1 MLRCSLV
8 PSKESLHLNIGLLSG
23 MSGLLGL
30 FLILKDIAI
39 LNQGLLL
46 GIVTADSI
54 KLVLLRPRI
63 RQRDQVMILANK
75 NIEGRAWSGQVRRIP
90 FME

>member
-1 MLRCSLV
+1 MLRCCLV
-8 PSKESLHLNIGLLSG
+8 PSEKSPHLNIGLLSG
-23 MSGLLGL
+23 MSGLLGI

-54 KLVLLRPRI
+54 KLVLLRQRI
-63 RQRDQVMILANK
+63 CQRDQVMILANK